1 MSSIMYYGG
10 LAVVVALLFSGCVTS
25 TGNVIKDA
33 AQVRGAAIA
42 DESLANAKWFVCK
55 GATVG
60 SVIREYDLAGV
71 GPGGTWREFCE

>member
-1 MSSIMYYGG
+1 MKYIIIG
-10 LAVVVALLFSGCVTS
+10 LTALLLAGCLTS
-25 TGNVIKDA
+25 TGNALKA
-33 AQVRGAAIA
+33 TAQVRGAAIA
-42 DESLANAKWFVCK
+42 DEALAGAKWYVCK